1 MRRIFRALIALIAL
15 TSLLILTSCSN
26 SEVTGIG
33 FQGDITSVNQHGFA
47 LWQGAWLA
55 ATIVGAITL
64 VLIIWPAIFHRK
76 REGFPKQFQYNVP
89 AEIVYTVVPFIIIA
103 VLFSFTA
110 KAENKIT
117 AVSPASATNVHDITV
132 NGIQW
137 SWQFTYK
144 DAGPKATV
152 TGTPA
157 QPPTL
162 YMPLGE
168 KVRFTEIGRAHV

>member
-1 MRRIFRALIALIAL
+1 MLFR
-15 TSLLILTSCSN
+15 S
-26 SEVTGIG
+26 
-33 FQGDITSVNQHGFA
+33 SVNQHGFA

-152 TGTPA
+152 TGTRRSH
-157 QPPTL
+157 
-162 YMPLGE
+162 PLSICRWV
-168 KVRFTEIGRAHV
+168 KRFALLSLHLMSFMASGSQHL